1 MALTPETLVRHE
13 LAGLH
18 ARVVD
23 ATNPDLVDIQGR
35 VRRETTN
42 TLVIADS
49 RDGASRVVPK
59 AEATFEFAFATTD
72 EAAGDHA
79 GPRHARGNAR
89 KSPGIT
95 FEPVGAPAGEDVT
108 YVTVDGRRLRSRPAR
123 RTQTRGDST
132 WESD

>member
-18 ARVVD
+18 VRVVD
-23 ATNPDLVDIQGR
+23 ATNPDLVGIRGR

-49 RDGASRVVPK
+49 RDEASRVVPK
-59 AEATFEFAFATTD
+59 PEATVEFAFVPTD
-72 EAAGDHA
+72 EAAGDQD
-79 GPRHARGNAR
+79 GPRHARDDAR
-89 KSPGIT
+89 KGPGIT
-95 FEPVGAPAGEDVT
+95 FEPAGPPAGEDVT
-108 YVTVDGRRLRSRPAR
+108 HVTVDGNRLRSRPAR
-123 RTQTRGDST
+123 RTEQRGDST